1 MTDRPGMDLDRR
13 TFLRRASALGAVGI
27 GSGGISSLLAA
38 CGSSA
43 PNAASGPGSPGK
55 PAPGGRAV
63 IATVDKPVNLD
74 AADGQLYSS
83 IQVYQ
88 NIYAS
93 LLYLN
98 DKFGYDPG
106 LAASWKQEDDK
117 TWSFDLVDN
126 AVWHNGEP
134 FRPEDV
140 SYTFQRLKKH
150 PIGS

>member
-43 PNAASGPGSPGK
+43 PNAASGTASPGK

-93 LLYLN
+93 LLYMN
-98 DKFGYDPG
+98 ERFGYDPG
-106 LAASWKQEDDK
+106 LAASWTQDDER
-117 TWSFDLVDN
+117 TWTLELVDN

-134 FRPEDV
+134 FTAADV
-140 SYTFQRLKKH
+140 AFTFERF
-150 PIGS
+150 